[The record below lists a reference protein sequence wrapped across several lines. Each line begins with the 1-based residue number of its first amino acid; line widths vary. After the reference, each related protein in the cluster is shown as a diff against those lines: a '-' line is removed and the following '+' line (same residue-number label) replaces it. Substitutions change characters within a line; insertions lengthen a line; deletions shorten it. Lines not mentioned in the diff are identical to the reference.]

1 MHQSGE
7 IPRPLSTYDFF
18 PVPHFSL
25 SRSPQTFFS
34 KESVQQSVERIREKL
49 EEVKKIEG
57 YRQIEEV
64 GVVLGLLSTFLDA
77 SRGKT
82 FHEEESA
89 EVYFLL
95 CDILPLI
102 DFNKF
107 EHMSRVTSLKNFILE
122 MFTSPRGEQRL
133 AICWGEMYFKSVDKK
148 EDPFE
153 WASYSRYVEVMWH
166 YAKALEIGKCY
177 KLHDADHE
185 IHVRISK
192 VFLVFIRK
200 SLPKVK
206 EEQMKLLIGKIDY
219 EGILKLS
226 ERLALARPFFCD
238 SDDLFQ
244 FDRDYTNAIAKVL
257 PDIQD
262 VSLRKKI
269 SSHIFPSK
277 EAENRQELPSRTYR
291 AKLHEFRKN
300 FQNKAEEIYNKRFK
314 GNSVF
319 NVDELRQF
327 QNKLREEGGGF
338 FLHTFLLNAFVI
350 LGLPPCGWS
359 AEMMGSRGRGDFG
372 PNADLEWYFTI
383 EDKKNDQTNKHNIA
397 YFKKVARLVNLLVI
411 SLGESPFDSA
421 STFPSHPNHIGF
433 HLDADGNPSNDNEKS
448 IVLQPLTSLLSKYL
462 DDEELLREASLCFSK
477 TICSQNLSKEM
488 PIFDKPQIRK
498 LKAIKLLKKRLSD
511 YQEIEDTY
519 INLST
524 LDLKKYFQAPLIY
537 LLRDIGLYFGITE
550 LNPLQLI
557 PELEKRQIFS
567 NETRKFLEQTLG
579 DFYLL
584 RLKKE
589 FSTDASF
596 CSDPQ
601 FIDCLEKLYWL
612 GIRPLYRHLKAFIDS
627 KSKQLEDFF
636 KELNLPADALL
647 KEPFDSLEID
657 AFEPLIK
664 HLVQYLISTIKV
676 SFDDFSD
683 HTKLHV
689 CYYKHLSQNPELEP
703 LRSAYVRTLES
714 LYAIPPE
721 MLIGRNGDRFIP
733 LERRTVANTN
743 LFQIIGVQ
751 DREDLVAALISLESD
766 KRSRKL
772 LYKEIYLTVI
782 SFTHADSPFH
792 KKWHKKALKLDQLQ
806 REWDTLIEHVKESIV
821 LTTPFP
827 TKKSGLIKIVKKHPE
842 GKDWVDKLEK
852 KSKALKKEEKAV
864 KKFFSGKKIYR
875 QYINFF
881 LNEQVPLTLGLPSSL
896 LYCKAKHKSLFV
908 WELNEENGLT
918 LVSKTI
924 DERPMDIIHLLKR
937 GHSQVELLSEK
948 STEFLNDSNLIKLH
962 AKLLE
967 IPNTVGVRQIHQVN
981 KRKLQADFLA
991 HTTVVD
997 TEDPSAACIYSSFA
1011 PQGRSLPKHLMDEL
1025 LENSSILIGPS
1036 LELRK
1041 QDYKSLLV
1049 EYAIHNLTSRIAGH
1063 VTPPAELAHIRYGDR
1078 EFPVLIL
1085 RSIQGENAEQFFLTN
1100 PDNEE
1105 RQLQKIDRDSLTW
1118 HYLCEIL
1125 TLPGSKGF
1133 ANYVIET
1140 ETNRLYSHNN
1150 RNSFIDPVDENPKAR
1165 FICFASALFSLKPQK
1180 LSLKVLKKFS
1190 QLDPYKIIYAWS
1202 DEISKIDDDF
1212 GKVEDKRLKD
1222 ETKER
1227 FKEEKI
1233 LRKEEQK
1240 RRESE
1245 LYPLFGKG
1253 EKEKEKELEKPK
1265 KKTEFKGTQF
1275 IPGGAVPTFIIQF
1288 NYLKDQIKK
1297 WLKEKK
1303 LVSSMDL
1310 LNCLILV
1317 SNGQTIHLPYIKQ
1330 QYEKTFF
1337 LDLRDRLFAIDGK
1350 KIKQSSHWDY
1360 KITTPVSPV
1369 QRRIVRN
1376 PRSIQEAKKE
1386 LVYYNEPTD
1395 NLRHGNGS
1403 LSAEFDVIEEVD
1415 ENRIQEEETKL
1426 TLALRICQET
1436 KKPLRITIK
1445 NSSQLSCNHLKG
1457 ILHAKLQYLNLS
1469 GSALDAYGIKL
1480 IQDKCPDLRELYLN
1494 DCKKLI
1500 AIEQPE
1506 VYSTGYRHI
1515 NLPELEVLEVQRCDH
1530 LQCLRVRAPNLKF
1543 LKIDNN
1549 PLIRRIELWPLNLYE
1564 RGSFVGVPA
1573 KKLKAEIYQNLIALA
1588 NQVGV
1593 VNPAVIKAY
1602 QELSFPTFFQLKKL
1616 TLSSQVLN
1624 TSEIK
1629 WISNGIAYH
1638 HGLQEFDF
1646 SFNTTS
1652 SEDTGTL
1659 CEGLNQNSSIQVL
1672 NFNTASIDQKGCTA
1686 LKNLVARTTVLAS
1699 LTLFDCYLGTNGL
1712 NIIIKGLYNNKSLT
1726 FLELS
1731 SQPISE
1737 KDTEE
1742 LCRALAQNTTLT
1754 QLKLNKASINSTGA
1768 HSIANFLRTNSSITE
1783 LHLDSN
1789 PLEDDGVESLIT
1801 ALETNQSIRS
1811 LSVTS
1816 GTISRRKMHELRDI
1830 MKERQKKKW

>member
-1 MHQSGE
+1 MQSGD
-7 IPRPLSTYDFF
+7 IPRLLSTDFF
-18 PVPHFSL
+18 PVSYFSA
-25 SRSPQTFFS
+25 SRSTQTFFS
-34 KESVQQSVERIREKL
+34 NESVHQSVERIRGKL

-57 YRQIEEV
+57 DRQIEEI
-64 GVVLGLLSTFLDA
+64 GVVLGLLSTFLDS
-77 SRGKT
+77 SRGKI

-122 MFTSPRGEQRL
+122 IFTSPRGEQRL
-133 AICWGEMYFKSVDKK
+133 AMSWGEMYFKSVDKR

-153 WASYSRYVEVMWH
+153 WAPYSRYVEVMWH
-166 YAKALEIGKCY
+166 YAKALEIGKRY
-177 KLHDADHE
+177 KLHDADEE
-185 IHVRISK
+185 IHVFISK

-200 SLPKVK
+200 SLPRV
-206 EEQMKLLIGKIDY
+206 EEAQLKLLIKKCDY
-219 EGILKLS
+219 EAILKLS
-226 ERLALARPFFCD
+226 ERLALARPFFCTVED
-238 SDDLFQ
+238 RFQ
-244 FDRDYTNAIAKVL
+244 FERDYTNAIIKVI

-262 VSLRKKI
+262 QSLREKI
-269 SSHIFPSK
+269 SSHILPSK
-277 EAENRQELPSRTYR
+277 DVENQEELPSQIYRT
-291 AKLHEFRKN
+291 KLHEFRKN
-300 FQNKAEEIYNKRFK
+300 FQSKSEEIYNKRFK

-327 QNKLREEGGGF
+327 QNKLREEGVDF

-350 LGLPPCGWS
+350 LGLPPCGWN
-359 AEMMGSRGRGDFG
+359 AAMIGSRGRGDFG
-372 PNADLEWYFTI
+372 PDSDVEWYFTI

-397 YFKKVARLVNLLVI
+397 YFKKVARLVNLQI
-411 SLGESPFDSA
+411 NSLGESPFDS
-421 STFPSHPNHIGF
+421 SSNFPSHPNRTGF
-433 HLDADGNPSNDNEKS
+433 HLDPDGNPSNDNEKS
-448 IVLQPLTSLLSKYL
+448 IVLQPLTSLLTKNL
-462 DDEELLREASLCFSK
+462 DEEELLREASLCFSK
-477 TICSQNLSKEM
+477 TIYSQNLLKEV
-488 PIFDKPQIRK
+488 PIFEKSAIRK

-511 YQEIEDTY
+511 YQEIENTY

-589 FSTDASF
+589 FSTDGSF
-596 CSDPQ
+596 CFDPQ

-612 GIRPLYRHLKAFIDS
+612 GIRPLYRQLKAFIDS

-636 KELNLPADALL
+636 KELNLPANALL

-657 AFEPLIK
+657 QFEPLIK
-664 HLVQYLISTIKV
+664 HLVQYLVSTIKV

-683 HTKLHV
+683 HTKQHV
-689 CYYKHLSQNPELEP
+689 CYYKHLSQNPALEP
-703 LRSAYVRTLES
+703 LRSAYVRALEN
-714 LYAIPPE
+714 LYTIPPE
-721 MLIGRNGDRFIP
+721 MLIGRNGDRSIS
-733 LERRTVANTN
+733 LERRVGASTN

-751 DREDLVAALISLESD
+751 DGEDLVAALISLESD

-772 LYKEIYLTVI
+772 LYKEIYQNVI
-782 SFTHADSPFH
+782 SFTHVASPFH
-792 KKWHKKALKLDQLQ
+792 KKWHKKALKMNQLQ
-806 REWDTLIEHVKESIV
+806 REWDTLVEHVKESIV
-821 LTTPFP
+821 FTTPFP

-852 KSKALKKEEKAV
+852 KSKDLKKEEKAL
-864 KKFFSGKKIYR
+864 KIFFSGKKIYR

-881 LNEQVPLTLGLPSSL
+881 LNEQIPLTLGLPSSL

-937 GHSQVELLSEK
+937 GHSHFELLSEK

-967 IPNTVGVRQIHQVN
+967 IPNTVGMRQIHQVN

-997 TEDPSAACIYSSFA
+997 TEDPSAAFIYSSFA

-1025 LENSSILIGPS
+1025 LENSSIKIGPS

-1041 QDYKSLLV
+1041 QSYESLLV

-1063 VTPPAELAHIRYGDR
+1063 VTPLAELAHVRYADR
-1078 EFPVLIL
+1078 GFPVLIL
-1085 RSIQGENAEQFFLTN
+1085 RSIQGENGDQFFLTDT
-1100 PDNEE
+1100 DNEE

-1118 HYLCEIL
+1118 NYLCEIL
-1125 TLPGSKGF
+1125 TLPGNKGF
-1133 ANYVIET
+1133 ANYIIES

-1150 RNSFIDPVDENPKAR
+1150 RPSFTDPVDEKPKAR
-1165 FICFASALFSLKPQK
+1165 FIRFASALFSLKPQK
-1180 LSLKVLKKFS
+1180 LSLKVLKKFN

-1202 DEISKIDDDF
+1202 DDVSEIDIAYQKMNYF
-1212 GKVEDKRLKD
+1212 GEV
-1222 ETKER
+1222 
-1227 FKEEKI
+1227 
-1233 LRKEEQK
+1233 EQK
-1240 RRESE
+1240 RREDE
-1245 LYPLFGKG
+1245 LKRKE
-1253 EKEKEKELEKPK
+1253 EKEKEKELEEPEKRELHEN
-1265 KKTEFKGTQF
+1265 KTEENPEFKGTKF
-1275 IPGGAVPTFIIQF
+1275 IPGGAVPTLIIQF

-1297 WLKEKK
+1297 WLKEEK
-1303 LVSSMDL
+1303 LVSTMDL

-1337 LDLRDRLFAIDGK
+1337 LDLRDRLFAIDRK
-1350 KIKQSSHWDY
+1350 KIKQSSHWNH
-1360 KITTPVSPV
+1360 KITTPVSPI
-1369 QRRIVRN
+1369 QRRILRN
-1376 PRSIQEAKKE
+1376 PRSILEAKKE
-1386 LVYYNEPTD
+1386 LVSYNEPTD
-1395 NLRHGNGS
+1395 NLRHGDGF
-1403 LSAEFDVIEEVD
+1403 LSAEFDVID
-1415 ENRIQEEETKL
+1415 DDDDNRIQEEETKL
-1426 TLALRICQET
+1426 TLALQICQES

-1445 NSSQLSCNHLKG
+1445 NSSHLSCNHLKG
-1457 ILHAKLQYLNLS
+1457 ILHEKLQYLNLS
-1469 GSALDAYGIKL
+1469 GSALDAYGIKM

-1506 VYSTGYRHI
+1506 VYSTGYKHI
-1515 NLPELEVLEVQRCDH
+1515 NLPMLEVLEVQRCDH
-1530 LQCLRVRAPNLKF
+1530 LQCLRLRAPNLKF
-1543 LKIDNN
+1543 IKIDNN
-1549 PLIRRIELWPLNLYE
+1549 PLIRRIELWPLDLYE
-1564 RGSFVGVPA
+1564 RGSFVGFPA
-1573 KKLKAEIYQNLIALA
+1573 KKLKAEIYQNLITLA
-1588 NQVGV
+1588 KQIGV

-1602 QELSFPTFFQLKKL
+1602 QQLSFPTFFQLEKL

-1629 WISNGIAYH
+1629 WIRDGIAYH

-1652 SEDTGTL
+1652 SEDVGTL

-1699 LTLFDCYLGTNGL
+1699 LTLFDCYLGPNGL
-1712 NIIIKGLYNNKSLT
+1712 NIIIEGLYNNKSLT

-1737 KDTEE
+1737 KDTGE
-1742 LCRALAQNTTLT
+1742 LCKALAQNTTLT
-1754 QLKLNKASINSTGA
+1754 QLKLNKASINSPGA
-1768 HSIANFLRTNSSITE
+1768 NSIANFLRTNSSITE
-1783 LHLDSN
+1783 LHLNGN
-1789 PLEDDGVESLIT
+1789 PLEDDGVESLII

-1811 LSVTS
+1811 LSVAG